1 MLVADKFLKKELV
14 DIYEQKDDQAVFFSY
29 LSARL
34 TELGYVENS
43 YLEAMLEREAAY
55 PTGLKTPGINVAIPH
70 TDPQHIR
77 QPFIYIVKLVSPV
90 TFGEMGTDN
99 QFISAKYAFCLGFN
113 KGEDQLVLLQ
123 NLMAM
128 FMDQAFMEQL
138 EAETKEEKIFDLV
151 INYFNKEEECQRI

>member
-14 DIYEQKDDQAVFFSY
+14 AIYEQEDDQAVFFSH

-43 YLEAMLEREAAY
+43 YLEAILEREAAY
-55 PTGLKTPGINVAIPH
+55 PTGLKTPSINVAIPH
-70 TDPQHIR
+70 TDPQHIL

-138 EAETKEEKIFDLV
+138 ETETQEEKIFDLV